1 MGCNLISNA
10 CSSRCYNLEGSLVT
24 SLPHDHDQ
32 KLYIDADF
40 IMSSF
45 SLSNYIMRILVSRI
59 LEPNLIESFALA

>member
-1 MGCNLISNA
+1 MGCNQISNA
-10 CSSRCYNLEGSLVT
+10 YSSRYYNLEGSLVT

-32 KLYIDADF
+32 ELYIDADF